1 MNVSILLSL
10 ISLTNWNRS
19 LLGQILSSN
28 HYLTQCWPRSMLPY
42 DVTRT
47 QWLIISIMKT
57 EKHGSTPSSH
67 ITHFIYNHAK
77 YWTHGNDNRRGN
89 ISMFCNGRI
98 DLSRDA
104 FIEESQIYVPYLSFP
119 VNKISLVVQIYQR
132 KKRTSLIHMVNTI
145 AANGLTIQG

>member
-1 MNVSILLSL
+1 
-10 ISLTNWNRS
+10 
-19 LLGQILSSN
+19 
-28 HYLTQCWPRSMLPY
+28 
-42 DVTRT
+42 
-47 QWLIISIMKT
+47 
-57 EKHGSTPSSH
+57 
-67 ITHFIYNHAK
+67 
-77 YWTHGNDNRRGN
+77 
-89 ISMFCNGRI
+89 MFCNGRI